1 LTRKSEEVV
10 FAVKLKD
17 AEQSLF
23 AASRLL
29 PSVCYAECWHPVN
42 RHGHVENT
50 P

>member
-10 FAVKLKD
+10 FAGKLKD

-23 AASRLL
+23 AALRPL
-29 PSVCYAECWHPVN
+29 PSVCYAECRHPVN
-42 RHGHVENT
+42 RHRHVEKN

>member
-1 LTRKSEEVV
+1 LTRKPEEVV
-10 FAVKLKD
+10 FTGKLKD

-29 PSVCYAECWHPVN
+29 PSVCSAECRHAVN
-42 RHGHVENT
+42 RYVEKT